1 MLYSVEEVL
10 SLSGWSS
17 NGIHGPVVR
26 VYQLPV
32 EGSSGESVILTEQSA
47 VVLCLCLYAQS
58 LHYLRQVDEVLEL
71 DRFVGAVYMCVCVC
85 ICVCVCV
92 CVCMCVCVCVLWE
105 SKMCIFMAL
114 KSGVAI
120 PDTLSPTALYH
131 TREGFV
137 L

>member
-1 MLYSVEEVL
+1 MIHYERVADVVQCGGSIEFVR
-10 SLSGWSS
+10 WSY

-32 EGSSGESVILTEQSA
+32 EGSSGESAVLTEQSA

-58 LHYLRQVDEVLEL
+58 LHYLRQVDEVHEL
-71 DRFVGAVYMCVCVC
+71 DRLVGAVHTS
-85 ICVCVCV
+85 
-92 CVCMCVCVCVLWE
+92 VCVLWE

-120 PDTLSPTALYH
+120 PDTLSPTALHH

-137 L
+137 LF